1 MISPFRFINKF
12 QIQFSYTQYISKLII
27 DYCHNQLP
35 PSPSKKEKSFLSQNI
50 KRLLKY
56 EKCIIPKYISSAICN
71 CIGWMGTSN
80 NLSSNTGTCVV
91 FSNVIQTRA
100 QRLTRRWT
108 SQYPNHYEQ
117 KNCMQTSSSIAVRS
131 WLETFLTRSFLPQP
145 PLPLLSI

>member
-80 NLSSNTGTCVV
+80 NLSSNTCTCVV

-100 QRLTRRWT
+100 QRLTRR
-108 SQYPNHYEQ
+108 
-117 KNCMQTSSSIAVRS
+117 
-131 WLETFLTRSFLPQP
+131 
-145 PLPLLSI
+145 

>member
-1 MISPFRFINKF
+1 MNLYKRKKMISPFRFINKF

-80 NLSSNTGTCVV
+80 NLSSNTRTFV
-91 FSNVIQTRA
+91 FFFLSSYLNKSTE
-100 QRLTRRWT
+100 TN
-108 SQYPNHYEQ
+108 SQVNE
-117 KNCMQTSSSIAVRS
+117 SIP
-131 WLETFLTRSFLPQP
+131 E
-145 PLPLLSI
+145 PL